1 MFGFGKDKVNK
12 EKQKNTEDI
21 FLKATTDDFSN
32 LESIIL
38 KNNNNSKSKFDWLIR
53 LNISILGGLTLTSL
67 VISGVF
73 YSYSQSI
80 RDRQKEM
87 TINID
92 RLDSLFDKVSNASSE
107 VKINAKKSLFELEQ
121 NIKYIDSLIDEINN
135 QEKVIQNINILINI
149 PKLDA
154 YQNLIRTWGQTKKNI
169 NILLK
174 NKNELINAEEKI
186 NNIKNNIKDLNVKAE
201 TLKNEIKEINNSAQ
215 NIEFAYSFYL
225 NTVQLFNDLK
235 SLDSNFSEEKKQEI
249 IKRIESTNAAL
260 KIIEKT
266 YDGKFTKITD
276 ARKRFE
282 ESLTKS
288 VNIKE
293 NNLDFIKNLN
303 KEDAAIINDIKGVQS
318 NLHAIKNV
326 LENNV
331 NNEFLGFSF
340 QSITFIL
347 FSISAAFLILI
358 SLSLYAR
365 SVTTLRMA
373 NVFKRNQSN
382 EDALSELLE
391 QIKPL
396 DEGDFTKTIFV
407 DDKFLFNIS
416 KKIDKT
422 RVQFGDIV
430 RQMKASSTNI
440 LNVAGTTDQ
449 SSQELL
455 TLSKKEY
462 EKLADS
468 IESINQ
474 ITNSIDE
481 LAQATWMAKDESLK
495 SYEES
500 EKGTK
505 LVKESINK
513 MNEVRN
519 TIQESSK
526 KIKKL
531 GESAQSI
538 TEVTRLIK
546 DITKQINILALNAAI
561 QAASS
566 GESGRE
572 FTVVAQEVQRLAY
585 DSEEATQKI
594 EELIKDIQEDT
605 YIAISS
611 MEKTTQEVV
620 IGANLTE
627 QTGKTLS
634 EIRKLSESTASQ
646 IQQAS
651 SKLEEKSSEMASL
664 TFEMQ
669 GLQEISKVAQQALDI
684 TAAQV
689 EKLKIVSMEL
699 EETFKKYKV

>member
-1 MFGFGKDKVNK
+1 MFGFGKDKNSK

-32 LESIIL
+32 LESIIFK
-38 KNNNNSKSKFDWLIR
+38 KNEESKSKFDFLLR
-53 LNISILGGLTLTSL
+53 LNISVLGTLTVSSL
-67 VISGVF
+67 IVSGFF

-80 RDRQKEM
+80 KDKQKEM
-87 TINID
+87 SIRVD
-92 RLDSLFDKVSNASSE
+92 RLDTLFEKVSKSSTE
-107 VKINAKKSLFELEQ
+107 VKTNAKGALIDLEQ
-121 NIKYIDSLIDEINN
+121 HKNSIDSLIEEINS
-135 QEKVIQNINILINI
+135 QEQIINKINIMVNV

-154 YQNLIRTWGQTKKNI
+154 YKNLTKSWEKIKTNI
-169 NILLK
+169 DILLK
-174 NKNELINAEEKI
+174 NKNELVNAEQRI
-186 NNIKNNIKDLNVKAE
+186 SNIKNNIKELSIKAE
-201 TLKNEIKEINNSAQ
+201 ILKNEIKEINNSAQ
-215 NIEFAYSFYL
+215 NVEFAYGFYL
-225 NTVQLFNDLK
+225 NTIQLFNELK
-235 SLDSNFSEEKKQEI
+235 NLDSNFSDEKKLEI
-249 IKRIESTNAAL
+249 IKKIENTNSAL
-260 KIIEKT
+260 QIIEKT
-266 YDGKFTKITD
+266 YDNKFTKITE
-276 ARKRFE
+276 ARKVFE
-282 ESLTKS
+282 ENLGKS
-288 VNIKE
+288 IDIKE
-293 NNLDFIKNLN
+293 KNLDFIRNLN
-303 KEDAAIINDIKGVQS
+303 KEDNTIITDIKGLQN
-318 NLHAIKNV
+318 NLQVIKNV

-331 NNEFLGFSF
+331 NNEFLGFSY

-347 FSISAAFLILI
+347 FSISASFLILI
-358 SLSLYAR
+358 SLSLYRR
-365 SVTTLRMA
+365 SITTLRMA

-396 DEGDFTKTIFV
+396 DDGDFTKPIFV

-430 RQMKASSTNI
+430 RQMKSSSTNI

-462 EKLADS
+462 EKLS
-468 IESINQ
+468 ESIDSLNQ

-495 SYEES
+495 SHAES

-605 YIAISS
+605 YTAISS

-646 IQQAS
+646 IQEAS
-651 SKLEEKSSEMASL
+651 SKLEEKSSQMASL

-689 EKLKIVSMEL
+689 EKLKLVSMEL

>member
-1 MFGFGKDKVNK
+1 MFGLGKNKIKKDK
-12 EKQKNTEDI
+12 EKNTEDI
-21 FLKATTDDFSN
+21 FLKATTDDFSH
-32 LESIIL
+32 LESIIFK
-38 KNNNNSKSKFDWLIR
+38 KNENTKSKFDWLVR
-53 LNISILGGLTLTSL
+53 LNISLLGGLTVTSL
-67 VISGVF
+67 LISGFF
-73 YSYSQSI
+73 YSYSQSLKEK
-80 RDRQKEM
+80 QKEM
-87 TINID
+87 SIAVD
-92 RLDSLFDKVSNASSE
+92 RLDSLFDKISNSSLEIRSNASKSLVDLE
-107 VKINAKKSLFELEQ
+107 DNKKSIEIILG
-121 NIKYIDSLIDEINN
+121 EINN
-135 QEKVIQNINILINI
+135 QEKIIENLNLLVNI
-149 PKLDA
+149 PKLDT
-154 YQNLIRTWGQTKKNI
+154 YKNIIKTWNDTKKHI
-169 NILLK
+169 EVLLK
-174 NKNELINAEEKI
+174 NKQELVNNEQKI
-186 NNIKNNIKDLNVKAE
+186 NNIKKFNNELLTKAE
-201 TLKNEIKEINNSAQ
+201 LLRNEIKNVNGSAQ
-215 NIEFAYSFYL
+215 NVEFAYSFYL
-225 NTVQLFNDLK
+225 NTIQLLNELQHIDN
-235 SLDSNFSEEKKQEI
+235 NFSEEKKQII
-249 IKRIESTNAAL
+249 IKRLENTNEAL
-260 KIIEKT
+260 RIIEKT
-266 YDGKFTKITD
+266 YDNKFTQITEG
-276 ARKRFE
+276 RKNFE
-282 ESLTKS
+282 SILNQSIGLGKT
-288 VNIKE
+288 
-293 NNLDFIKNLN
+293 NLDFFKNLSKEDVEIINNIRELKNNLSAIKNL
-303 KEDAAIINDIKGVQS
+303 
-318 NLHAIKNV
+318 

-358 SLSLYAR
+358 SLSLYVR
-365 SVTTLRMA
+365 SITTLKMA

-396 DEGDFTKTIFV
+396 DDGDFTKPIFV

-430 RQMKASSTNI
+430 RQMKSSSANI

-462 EKLADS
+462 EKLAES
-468 IESINQ
+468 IDSINQ

-495 SYEES
+495 SHVES

-505 LVKESINK
+505 LVRESISK

-605 YIAISS
+605 YMAIAS

-689 EKLKIVSMEL
+689 EKLKLVSVEL

>member
-1 MFGFGKDKVNK
+1 MFGLGKNKIKKDK
-12 EKQKNTEDI
+12 EKNTEDI
-21 FLKATTDDFSN
+21 FLKATTDDFSH
-32 LESIIL
+32 LESIIFK
-38 KNNNNSKSKFDWLIR
+38 KNENTKSKFDWLVR
-53 LNISILGGLTLTSL
+53 LNISLLGGLTVTSL
-67 VISGVF
+67 LVSGFF
-73 YSYSQSI
+73 YSYSQSLKEK
-80 RDRQKEM
+80 QKEM
-87 TINID
+87 SIAVD
-92 RLDSLFDKVSNASSE
+92 RLDSLFDKISNSSLEIRSNASKSLVDLE
-107 VKINAKKSLFELEQ
+107 DNKKSIEIILG
-121 NIKYIDSLIDEINN
+121 EINN
-135 QEKVIQNINILINI
+135 QEKIIENLNLLVNI
-149 PKLDA
+149 PKLDT
-154 YQNLIRTWGQTKKNI
+154 YKNIIKTWNDTKKHI
-169 NILLK
+169 EVLLK
-174 NKNELINAEEKI
+174 NKQELVNNEQKI
-186 NNIKNNIKDLNVKAE
+186 NNIKKFNNELLTKAE
-201 TLKNEIKEINNSAQ
+201 LLRNEIKNVNGSAQ
-215 NIEFAYSFYL
+215 NVEFAYSFYL
-225 NTVQLFNDLK
+225 NTIQLLNELQHIDN
-235 SLDSNFSEEKKQEI
+235 NFSEEKKQII
-249 IKRIESTNAAL
+249 IKRLENTNEAL
-260 KIIEKT
+260 RIIEKT
-266 YDGKFTKITD
+266 YDNKFTQITEG
-276 ARKRFE
+276 RKNFE
-282 ESLTKS
+282 SILNQSIGLGKT
-288 VNIKE
+288 
-293 NNLDFIKNLN
+293 NLDFFKNLSKEDVEIINNIRELKNNLSAIKNL
-303 KEDAAIINDIKGVQS
+303 
-318 NLHAIKNV
+318 

-358 SLSLYAR
+358 SLSLYVR
-365 SVTTLRMA
+365 SITTLKMA

-396 DEGDFTKTIFV
+396 DDGDFTKPIFV

-430 RQMKASSTNI
+430 RQMKSSSANI

-462 EKLADS
+462 EKLAES
-468 IESINQ
+468 IDSINQ

-495 SYEES
+495 SHVES

-505 LVKESINK
+505 LVRESISK

-605 YIAISS
+605 YMAIAS

-689 EKLKIVSMEL
+689 EKLKLVSVEL

>member
-1 MFGFGKDKVNK
+1 MFGLKKNSIKKNK
-12 EKQKNTEDI
+12 EKNTEDI

-32 LESIIL
+32 LESIIFK
-38 KNNNNSKSKFDWLIR
+38 KNENTKSKFDWLVR
-53 LNISILGGLTLTSL
+53 LNISLLGGLTVTSL
-67 VISGVF
+67 LVSGFF
-73 YSYSQSI
+73 YSYSQSLKEK
-80 RDRQKEM
+80 QKEM
-87 TINID
+87 SIAVD
-92 RLDSLFDKVSNASSE
+92 RLDGLFDKVSNSSSE
-107 VKINAKKSLFELEQ
+107 IKSNASKSLVDLEENKKS
-121 NIKYIDSLIDEINN
+121 IDSILAEINN
-135 QEKVIQNINILINI
+135 QEKIIENLNILLNI
-149 PKLDA
+149 PKLDT
-154 YQNLIRTWGQTKKNI
+154 YKNIVKTWGDTKKHIDALLI
-169 NILLK
+169 NK
-174 NKNELINAEEKI
+174 KELINNEQKI
-186 NNIKNNIKDLNVKAE
+186 NNIKKYNNELLLKAE
-201 TLKNEIKEINNSAQ
+201 LLRNEIKNVNGSAQ
-215 NIEFAYSFYL
+215 NIEFAYSFYV
-225 NTVQLFNDLK
+225 NTIQLLK
-235 SLDSNFSEEKKQEI
+235 ELQYIDNNFSEEKKQII
-249 IKRIESTNAAL
+249 IKRLENTNEAL
-260 KIIEKT
+260 RIIEKT
-266 YDGKFTKITD
+266 YDNKFTQITEG
-276 ARKRFE
+276 RKNFE
-282 ESLTKS
+282 NILNQSVGLGKS
-288 VNIKE
+288 
-293 NNLDFIKNLN
+293 NLEFFKNLN
-303 KEDAAIINDIKGVQS
+303 KEDVEVINNIRDLKN
-318 NLHAIKNV
+318 NLSAIKNV

-347 FSISAAFLILI
+347 FSISATFLILI
-358 SLSLYAR
+358 SLSLYVR
-365 SVTTLRMA
+365 SITTLKMA

-391 QIKPL
+391 QITPL
-396 DEGDFTKTIFV
+396 DNGDFTKPIFV

-430 RQMKASSTNI
+430 RQMKSSSANI

-462 EKLADS
+462 EKLSES

-495 SYEES
+495 SHAES

-585 DSEEATQKI
+585 DSEEATKKI
-594 EELIKDIQEDT
+594 EEFIKDIQEDT
-605 YIAISS
+605 YMAIAS

-689 EKLKIVSMEL
+689 EKLKLVSVEL

>member
-1 MFGFGKDKVNK
+1 MFGFGKNKLNK
-12 EKQKNTEDI
+12 ENKKNTEDI
-21 FLKATTDDFSN
+21 FLRATTDEFSN
-32 LESIIL
+32 LESIL
-38 KNNNNSKSKFDWLIR
+38 FKKNEESKSKFDFLIR
-53 LNISILGGLTLTSL
+53 LNVSILGTLTVTSL
-67 VISGVF
+67 IVSGFF

-80 RDRQKEM
+80 KDKQKEM
-87 TINID
+87 SINID
-92 RLDSLFDKVSNASSE
+92 RLDTLFEKVSKSSTE
-107 VKINAKKSLFELEQ
+107 IKTNAKDALIDLEQ
-121 NIKYIDSLIDEINN
+121 NKKSIDSLLDEINS
-135 QEKVIQNINILINI
+135 QEKIITNINIIVNI

-154 YQNLIRTWGQTKKNI
+154 YKNLIRTWDQIKQNI
-169 NILLK
+169 DVLIK
-174 NKNELINAEEKI
+174 NKNELISAEQRI
-186 NNIKNNIKDLNVKAE
+186 SNIKNNIKELTLKSE
-201 TLKNEIKEINNSAQ
+201 TLKNEIKEINNSPQ
-215 NIEFAYSFYL
+215 NIEFAYGFYL
-225 NTVQLFNDLK
+225 NSIQLFHDLK
-235 SLDSNFSEEKKQEI
+235 NLDNNFSDEKKQEI
-249 IKRIESTNAAL
+249 LKRIENTHSAL

-266 YDGKFTKITD
+266 YDSKFVKITD
-276 ARKRFE
+276 ARKSFE
-282 ESLTKS
+282 ETLGKS
-288 VNIKE
+288 IDIKE
-293 NNLDFIKNLN
+293 KNLDFIKNLN
-303 KEDAAIINDIKGVQS
+303 KEDTVIVNDIKGLQN

-326 LENNV
+326 LDNNV

-347 FSISAAFLILI
+347 FSISAALLILI

-365 SVTTLRMA
+365 SITTLKMA

-407 DDKFLFNIS
+407 DDKFLFSVS

-430 RQMKASSTNI
+430 RQMKSSSTNI

-462 EKLADS
+462 EKLSES
-468 IESINQ
+468 IESINK

-495 SYEES
+495 SHAES

-605 YIAISS
+605 YTAISS

-689 EKLKIVSMEL
+689 EKLKLVSMEL